1 MTEVVGLGYVGLYA
15 TNLQA
20 WRTYGTEVLGL
31 QDVSATEGCDE
42 TVLLRADEQGWRFAI
57 HRGPAGGAAYIGW
70 EVTDR
75 NSLDTLAER
84 LSAAGVAVAEDAEC
98 AAARGVEGLLHCTD
112 PDGHR
117 LEFFYGARIPKQ
129 PFLSPRGNHFV
140 TGDLGLGHVFF
151 FVTDLAAAKQFYLE
165 TLGFR
170 LSDTIEFHGRQVHF
184 LHVNP
189 RHHSLA
195 FVQNNELAPALGHFM
210 LEVTDI
216 DAVGRTLD
224 EVESRGVPLTETLG
238 RHTNDLA
245 ISFFMANPSG
255 SEVEFGYD
263 GRLVDD
269 ATWRVSS
276 YDATSVWGHHRERT
290 ASTHMGTSAADATEG
305 AK

>member
-15 TNLQA
+15 TDLQA

-31 QDVSATEGCDE
+31 QEVSATESCDE
-42 TVLLRADEQGWRFAI
+42 TVLLRADEQAWRFAI

-75 NSLDTLAER
+75 NALDTLAER
-84 LSAAGVAVAEDAEC
+84 LSAAGVAVAEDAAC
-98 AAARGVEGLLHCTD
+98 AAVRGVEGLLHCTD

-129 PFLSPRGNHFV
+129 PFLSPRGNRFV

-151 FVTDLAAAKQFYLE
+151 FVTDLASAKQFYLE

-224 EVESRGVPLTETLG
+224 EVENRGVPLTETLG

-290 ASTHMGTSAADATEG
+290 ASMHPGTTTADATEG